1 MDGRTVIDTNTN
13 PTTTHNTIQQQQP
26 ATTDTE
32 TRNRELE
39 IDRTSKLIMVSTVVK
54 KTETCVVRGKP

>member
-13 PTTTHNTIQQQQP
+13 PTTTHNTIQQQP